1 MTLPQPV
8 SLPKDEKSET
18 SPSTINFS
26 NKHQSDKPISS
37 LISHNSDALVGLHT
51 NASGPFNVDSPESV
65 MAHCSRAMMDY
76 KTDIESHET
85 DSEQEEKTVDSADM
99 SDCAARRNNRRLSEE
114 LNDALLG
121 KQDSLIIGEEEID
134 GAKFYAIA
142 GTSSLIAEEKLQPN
156 SILAWNEK
164 LKALPDGNG
173 KDAKQDPA
181 GKKATKRKRGPDLTL
196 RLHSRCRKR
205 VRNDDGED
213 EQDLKAP
220 PALVGQ
226 DIFVVEQLVL
236 HRELKG

>member
-1 MTLPQPV
+1 MALPQPV
-8 SLPKDEKSET
+8 FLPEDEKSET
-18 SPSTINFS
+18 GPGTINFS
-26 NKHQSDKPISS
+26 SKHQRDKPISS

-51 NASGPFNVDSPESV
+51 NASGPFKVDSPESV

-173 KDAKQDPA
+173 KNIKQDPA
-181 GKKATKRKRGPDLTL
+181 GKNAAIAKLSHNSFT
-196 RLHSRCRKR
+196 
-205 VRNDDGED
+205 
-213 EQDLKAP
+213 
-220 PALVGQ
+220 ALN
-226 DIFVVEQLVL
+226 
-236 HRELKG
+236 H